1 MLLTLDAEL
10 AHLVTDLKWEDT
22 SVCHTILVVA
32 DDQHVALAA
41 EVLEA
46 DEVDL
51 LPLLEGVRADHW
63 SIADLFLELLCGVA
77 GGFSMTRERGNHCY
91 LISMLTAIRRHLR
104 TLDASQ

>member
-1 MLLTLDAEL
+1 MLTLDNEL
-10 AHLVTDLKWEDT
+10 AQLVTDLKWEDT
-22 SVCHTILVVA
+22 SVCFTILVVA
-32 DDQHVALAA
+32 DDPHVVLSA

-51 LPLLEGVRADHW
+51 LPHLEGVRIDYW

-77 GGFSMTRERGNHCY
+77 SNFSMTRPTGNHIY
-91 LISMLTAIRRHLR
+91 ILSMLTAIRRHLR